1 MEYRT
6 NKGKIYG
13 VAAPN
18 ECYCLI
24 PSTGQIKME
33 KIARKI
39 DAILNFRHITKE
51 EYEDAYV
58 TCLKI
63 KKSIK

>member
-1 MEYRT
+1 MKYRT
-6 NKGKIYG
+6 YKGKFYMI
-13 VAAPN
+13 AAPN
-18 ECYCLI
+18 ECYCII

-63 KKSIK
+63 TKTN